1 MLNISDNSISN
12 EGLKAITTGFDQAP
26 TKEIISL
33 NLSHNDLDGVAG
45 IEALGTLLDITSS
58 MIMLNLSEN
67 KIGDE
72 GIDLLSKAFNE
83 GKSRLSKLNISSV
96 GGTVYGLRTLFTA
109 LRSN

>member
-1 MLNISDNSISN
+1 M
-12 EGLKAITTGFDQAP
+12 
-26 TKEIISL
+26 
-33 NLSHNDLDGVAG
+33 NLSHNDIEGVSG
-45 IEALGTLLDITSS
+45 IEALGTLLDISSS
-58 MIMLNLSEN
+58 MVMLNLSEN

-109 LRSN
+109 LRSNQHLTHLTINGNNLKTPLAITRA